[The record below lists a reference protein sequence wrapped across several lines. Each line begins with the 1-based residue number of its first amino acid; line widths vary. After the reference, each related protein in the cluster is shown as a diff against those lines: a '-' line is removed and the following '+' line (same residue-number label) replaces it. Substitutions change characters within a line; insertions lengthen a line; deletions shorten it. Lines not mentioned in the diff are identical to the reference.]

1 MKRFLI
7 LIALMLAVSISN
19 LFASTIIMNLPTD
32 GSTWQIDVPLSGTL
46 VWDTIIVTTD
56 NSTLTEYFSP
66 YIYLIDSGGTDSAND
81 TLIMLMYPLPE
92 KTATVPIWN
101 VTTNRKSKGYRGED
115 STYSTAWSGFS
126 WNAPV
131 LFPGFVN
138 SAGTTLDSTIIWA
151 HGDAFRVPTFTI
163 PPSRAWMFV
172 YRTKSLSNATSN
184 GAGMM
189 VFSIAWFRK

>member
-32 GSTWQIDVPLSGTL
+32 GSVWQVADTFRAAN
-46 VWDTIIVTTD
+46 WDTIIVTTD
-56 NSTLTEYFSP
+56 NATRAEYFSP
-66 YIYLIDSGGTDSAND
+66 YIYLVDSGGTDSAND

-92 KTATVPIWN
+92 KATASYRWN
-101 VTTNRKSKGYRGED
+101 ETTNRLITT
-115 STYSTAWSGFS
+115 STYSVDWSS
-126 WNAPV
+126 AAWNAPV

-151 HGDAFRVPTFTI
+151 HGDAFRVPSFTV

-172 YRTKSLSNATSN
+172 YRAKNTATI
-184 GAGMM
+184 GTGII
-189 VFSIAWFRK
+189 VFEIVWFKK